1 MACAA
6 YKECA
11 PSETSSRTA
20 VPAENSQTTVL
31 LIEDNEEA
39 MFLVRIAL
47 QEHGKGVYHLEW
59 ANGLSAGLERL
70 EKGGVDLV
78 LLDLGLPESSG
89 PASYAWV
96 HEIAPDIPIL
106 VLTGD
111 TREETE
117 FAIAASGVEDFLIK
131 DEVSGALLLQAIRAA
146 LHTSKRSDSRRMK
159 LVKGNDEPA
168 RPKKVRAFM
177 AASPDSRN

>member
-1 MACAA
+1 MASAEF
-6 YKECA
+6 KEYA
-11 PSETSSRTA
+11 PSESSSRAT
-20 VPAENSQTTVL
+20 VPAENPQTCVL

-39 MFLVRIAL
+39 MFLVRMAL

-59 ANGLSAGLERL
+59 ATGLSAGLLRL

-96 HEIAPDIPIL
+96 HEVAPDIPIL

-131 DEVSGALLLQAIRAA
+131 DEVSGSLLLQAIRAA
-146 LHTSKRSDSRRMK
+146 LHTTKRGDSKRMK
-159 LVKGNDEPA
+159 LVKAQEEPA
-168 RPKKVRAFM
+168 RAKKERSFV
-177 AASPDSRN
+177 AASPNCKN